1 MVTARLSIR
10 AVRYSETLSRSPDD
24 AGRCRRSP
32 GQAHRVVQG
41 MVRQV
46 EPDPGEMAARY
57 GADTSI
63 LEWRQRLVCSVCGS
77 RQVDMVLS
85 GAKR

>member
-1 MVTARLSIR
+1 
-10 AVRYSETLSRSPDD
+10 
-24 AGRCRRSP
+24 
-32 GQAHRVVQG
+32 VVQG

>member
-1 MVTARLSIR
+1 MTLGAAAAQVRLI
-10 AVRYSETLSRSPDD
+10 LW
-24 AGRCRRSP
+24 CRKC
-32 GQAHRVVQG
+32 
-41 MVRQV
+41 VRQV
-46 EPDPGEMAARY
+46 EPDPSTMAARY

-63 LEWRQRLVCSVCGS
+63 LDWRQRLVCSACGC